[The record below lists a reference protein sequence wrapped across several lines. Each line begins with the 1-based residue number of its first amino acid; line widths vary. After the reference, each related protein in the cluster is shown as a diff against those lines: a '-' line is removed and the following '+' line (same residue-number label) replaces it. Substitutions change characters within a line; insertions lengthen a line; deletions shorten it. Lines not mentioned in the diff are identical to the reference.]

1 MSDLAR
7 IRTNITALRA
17 YKTLSDINKLLLEAS
32 ERLSTGRKLN
42 SAADSPSGWYI
53 SRLMQ
58 LDIAK
63 YRHQQ
68 TNIERGM
75 NWLQT
80 NDSRYAQIVD
90 LLTEMS
96 DIAYQA
102 DSGGVTSAERV
113 GLQIGLNGFLAE
125 IQNILNSGLSP
136 ILYTGF
142 TLGALEN
149 VSLTGSARTISSLG
163 LDSLVLTGDS
173 TLAATR
179 ANITAAIA
187 SIESALEEVLKDE
200 EVIGTWINQLQFQ
213 VEQAA
218 TNEVV
223 AQDNL
228 STVQDA
234 DMAYE
239 QLELTKLQI
248 LQQTA
253 LAMLT
258 QANLAP
264 ASLLSLFGIG

>member
-7 IRTNITALRA
+7 VRTNITALRA
-17 YKTLSDINKLLLEAS
+17 YKVLSDINQEILKVS

-53 SRLMQ
+53 ARVMA
-58 LDIAK
+58 LDVSK
-63 YRHQQ
+63 YRNQRQ
-68 TNIERGM
+68 NIERGV

-80 NDSRYAQIVD
+80 NDSRFAQIVD

-113 GLQIGLNGFLAE
+113 GLQIGLNGFLEE
-125 IQNILNSGLSP
+125 IQSILASGVSP

-142 TLGALEN
+142 SLGELEN
-149 VSLTGSARTISSLG
+149 VSLTGGVPTIATLSLDN
-163 LDSLVLTGDS
+163 LILTGDA
-173 TLAATR
+173 TLQATR
-179 ANITAAIA
+179 DNIKAAIEA
-187 SIESALEEVLKDE
+187 IGNAVGEILTHEEVL
-200 EVIGTWINQLQFQ
+200 GTWIHRLEFQ
-213 VEQAA
+213 AEQASL
-218 TNEVV
+218 NEVTTR
-223 AQDNL
+223 DNL
-228 STVQDA
+228 STIEDA
-234 DMAYE
+234 DLAYE

-258 QANLAP
+258 QANTAP
-264 ASLLSLFGIG
+264 ASLLALLGTV